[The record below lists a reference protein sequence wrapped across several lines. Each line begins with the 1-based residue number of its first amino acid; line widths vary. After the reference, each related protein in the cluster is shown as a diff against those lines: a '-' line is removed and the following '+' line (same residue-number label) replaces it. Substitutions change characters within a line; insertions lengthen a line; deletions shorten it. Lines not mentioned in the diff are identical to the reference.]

1 VAKPIY
7 MKYKFLFILL
17 ITVSGIHTY
26 AQDYS
31 AYQKQVFIK
40 GKDTLPYR
48 ILLPKHFSPLLKY
61 PLIVFLHG
69 SGERGSDNESQLSH
83 GADLFLRDSIRE
95 KYPAIIVFPQCP
107 ASGFWSNVNI
117 VTDSITHKWS
127 FTFPEDGNPTVAMGI
142 LIKLF
147 NKLEDDFR
155 LDKKRIYIGGLS
167 MGGMGTFELV
177 RRKPKMFAAAFPIC
191 GGANPATAAKLIR
204 PHWWIFHG
212 EKDDVVNPQLSKDMA
227 AAIKNEGGNVTLTLY
242 PDANHN
248 SWDSA
253 FAEKDLLQW
262 LFSNHK

>member
-7 MKYKFLFILL
+7 MKYRFLFFLILL
-17 ITVSGIHTY
+17 CSIKAH

-31 AYQKQVFIK
+31 AYQKQTFIK

-48 ILLPKHFSPLLKY
+48 ILLPKHFSPLLHY

-69 SGERGSDNESQLSH
+69 SGERGNDNESQLSH

-107 ASGFWSNVNI
+107 AASFWSNAI
-117 VTDSITHKWS
+117 FSMDSITNQRS
-127 FTFPEDGNPTVAMGI
+127 FVFPEEGKPTVAMEM
-142 LIKLF
+142 LLKLF

-155 LDKKRIYIGGLS
+155 IDRKRIYIGGLS

-177 RRKPKMFAAAFPIC
+177 RRKPKLFAAAFPIC
-191 GGANPATAAKLIR
+191 GGANPATARKLTR

-227 AAIKNEGGNVTLTLY
+227 AAIKNAGGNVMLTLY

-248 SWDSA
+248 SWDST
-253 FAEKDLLQW
+253 FSEKDLLPW

>member
-1 VAKPIY
+1 

-17 ITVSGIHTY
+17 ITVSGIHAR

-31 AYQKQVFIK
+31 AYQKQSFIK

-48 ILLPKHFSPLLKY
+48 ILLPKYFRPNKSY
-61 PLIVFLHG
+61 PLIIFLHG
-69 SGERGSDNESQLSH
+69 SGERGNDNESQLSH

-95 KYPAIIVFPQCP
+95 KYPAIIVFPQCS
-107 ASGFWSNVNI
+107 ANSYWSNVNI
-117 VTDSITHKWS
+117 VTDSTTNKSS
-127 FTFPEDGNPTVAMGI
+127 FTFTEDGKPTVAMEM
-142 LIKLF
+142 LLKLL
-147 NKLEDDFR
+147 NKLEDDFW

-167 MGGMGTFELV
+167 MGGMGTFELA

-191 GGANPATAAKLIR
+191 GGANPATAAKLIK

-212 EKDDVVNPQLSKDMA
+212 EKDDVVNPQLSKDMT
-227 AAIKNEGGNVTLTLY
+227 AAIKNAGGSVMLTLY

-248 SWDSA
+248 SWDSS
-253 FAEKDLLQW
+253 FAEKDLLPW